1 MKKEKKER
9 LSQEKFLRARR
20 DYKDTLFRMIFDDR
34 ENLLNLFNAVN
45 NTDYKEPE
53 DLKVVTLDNAI
64 YMNMKNDLAFIID
77 FQLNLY
83 EHQSSYNP
91 NMPLRNLL
99 YVAREYQKLV
109 KERSVYSSAPLKIP
123 TPHFVVFYN
132 GEREEP
138 ERRILK
144 LSDLFELK
152 ADHPELELQVT
163 VLNINFGHNGKLLES
178 CPLLKEYMLYVER
191 VRNYTKIMGLNRGVE
206 QAVGECIEEG
216 ILAEF
221 LSNWKA
227 EAIAVSIFEYNA
239 KRERKLWERDQREY
253 LRAQVKEEMREEIRD
268 EVRAEVQKE
277 VRAEVQRE
285 VRAEVQ
291 KEVRAE
297 IQADWAKRHRTGREE
312 GRIQGIIATGTLL
325 GISKEQILKI
335 LCTQMS
341 ITKEQA
347 EDYLEQEQH
356 AAL

>member
-1 MKKEKKER
+1 M
-9 LSQEKFLRARR
+9 
-20 DYKDTLFRMIFDDR
+20 
-34 ENLLNLFNAVN
+34 
-45 NTDYKEPE
+45 
-53 DLKVVTLDNAI
+53 
-64 YMNMKNDLAFIID
+64 
-77 FQLNLY
+77 
-83 EHQSSYNP
+83 
-91 NMPLRNLL
+91 
-99 YVAREYQKLV
+99 V

-152 ADHPELELQVT
+152 AAHPELELQVT

-277 VRAEVQRE
+277 VRAE
-285 VRAEVQ
+285 
-291 KEVRAE
+291 

>member
-1 MKKEKKER
+1 
-9 LSQEKFLRARR
+9 
-20 DYKDTLFRMIFDDR
+20 
-34 ENLLNLFNAVN
+34 
-45 NTDYKEPE
+45 
-53 DLKVVTLDNAI
+53 
-64 YMNMKNDLAFIID
+64 
-77 FQLNLY
+77 
-83 EHQSSYNP
+83 
-91 NMPLRNLL
+91 
-99 YVAREYQKLV
+99 
-109 KERSVYSSAPLKIP
+109 
-123 TPHFVVFYN
+123 
-132 GEREEP
+132 
-138 ERRILK
+138 
-144 LSDLFELK
+144 
-152 ADHPELELQVT
+152 
-163 VLNINFGHNGKLLES
+163 
-178 CPLLKEYMLYVER
+178 MLYVER

-277 VRAEVQRE
+277 VRAEVQ
-285 VRAEVQ
+285 

>member
-1 MKKEKKER
+1 
-9 LSQEKFLRARR
+9 
-20 DYKDTLFRMIFDDR
+20 
-34 ENLLNLFNAVN
+34 
-45 NTDYKEPE
+45 
-53 DLKVVTLDNAI
+53 
-64 YMNMKNDLAFIID
+64 
-77 FQLNLY
+77 
-83 EHQSSYNP
+83 
-91 NMPLRNLL
+91 
-99 YVAREYQKLV
+99 
-109 KERSVYSSAPLKIP
+109 
-123 TPHFVVFYN
+123 
-132 GEREEP
+132 
-138 ERRILK
+138 
-144 LSDLFELK
+144 
-152 ADHPELELQVT
+152 
-163 VLNINFGHNGKLLES
+163 
-178 CPLLKEYMLYVER
+178 MLYVER

-227 EAIAVSIFEYNA
+227 EAIAVSIFEYNG

-268 EVRAEVQKE
+268 EVRAEMQD
-277 VRAEVQRE
+277 E

-297 IQADWAKRHRTGREE
+297 IQAAWAKRHRTGREE

>member
-1 MKKEKKER
+1 
-9 LSQEKFLRARR
+9 
-20 DYKDTLFRMIFDDR
+20 
-34 ENLLNLFNAVN
+34 
-45 NTDYKEPE
+45 
-53 DLKVVTLDNAI
+53 
-64 YMNMKNDLAFIID
+64 
-77 FQLNLY
+77 
-83 EHQSSYNP
+83 
-91 NMPLRNLL
+91 
-99 YVAREYQKLV
+99 
-109 KERSVYSSAPLKIP
+109 
-123 TPHFVVFYN
+123 
-132 GEREEP
+132 
-138 ERRILK
+138 
-144 LSDLFELK
+144 
-152 ADHPELELQVT
+152 
-163 VLNINFGHNGKLLES
+163 
-178 CPLLKEYMLYVER
+178 MLYVER

-277 VRAEVQRE
+277 VRAEVQ
-285 VRAEVQ
+285 

-356 AAL
+356 ATL

>member
-1 MKKEKKER
+1 
-9 LSQEKFLRARR
+9 
-20 DYKDTLFRMIFDDR
+20 
-34 ENLLNLFNAVN
+34 
-45 NTDYKEPE
+45 
-53 DLKVVTLDNAI
+53 
-64 YMNMKNDLAFIID
+64 
-77 FQLNLY
+77 
-83 EHQSSYNP
+83 
-91 NMPLRNLL
+91 
-99 YVAREYQKLV
+99 
-109 KERSVYSSAPLKIP
+109 
-123 TPHFVVFYN
+123 
-132 GEREEP
+132 
-138 ERRILK
+138 
-144 LSDLFELK
+144 
-152 ADHPELELQVT
+152 
-163 VLNINFGHNGKLLES
+163 
-178 CPLLKEYMLYVER
+178 MLYVER

-268 EVRAEVQKE
+268 EVRAEMQD
-277 VRAEVQRE
+277 E

-297 IQADWAKRHRTGREE
+297 IQAAWAKRHRTGREE

>member
-1 MKKEKKER
+1 
-9 LSQEKFLRARR
+9 
-20 DYKDTLFRMIFDDR
+20 
-34 ENLLNLFNAVN
+34 
-45 NTDYKEPE
+45 
-53 DLKVVTLDNAI
+53 
-64 YMNMKNDLAFIID
+64 
-77 FQLNLY
+77 
-83 EHQSSYNP
+83 
-91 NMPLRNLL
+91 
-99 YVAREYQKLV
+99 
-109 KERSVYSSAPLKIP
+109 
-123 TPHFVVFYN
+123 
-132 GEREEP
+132 
-138 ERRILK
+138 
-144 LSDLFELK
+144 
-152 ADHPELELQVT
+152 
-163 VLNINFGHNGKLLES
+163 
-178 CPLLKEYMLYVER
+178 MLYVER

-277 VRAEVQRE
+277 VRAE
-285 VRAEVQ
+285 
-291 KEVRAE
+291 

>member
-1 MKKEKKER
+1 M
-9 LSQEKFLRARR
+9 
-20 DYKDTLFRMIFDDR
+20 
-34 ENLLNLFNAVN
+34 
-45 NTDYKEPE
+45 
-53 DLKVVTLDNAI
+53 
-64 YMNMKNDLAFIID
+64 
-77 FQLNLY
+77 
-83 EHQSSYNP
+83 
-91 NMPLRNLL
+91 
-99 YVAREYQKLV
+99 
-109 KERSVYSSAPLKIP
+109 YSSAPLKIP

-152 ADHPELELQVT
+152 SAHPELELQVT

-268 EVRAEVQKE
+268 EVRAEMQDE
-277 VRAEVQRE
+277 VRAEVQREVRAEMQDE

>member
-1 MKKEKKER
+1 
-9 LSQEKFLRARR
+9 
-20 DYKDTLFRMIFDDR
+20 
-34 ENLLNLFNAVN
+34 
-45 NTDYKEPE
+45 
-53 DLKVVTLDNAI
+53 
-64 YMNMKNDLAFIID
+64 
-77 FQLNLY
+77 
-83 EHQSSYNP
+83 
-91 NMPLRNLL
+91 
-99 YVAREYQKLV
+99 
-109 KERSVYSSAPLKIP
+109 
-123 TPHFVVFYN
+123 
-132 GEREEP
+132 
-138 ERRILK
+138 
-144 LSDLFELK
+144 
-152 ADHPELELQVT
+152 
-163 VLNINFGHNGKLLES
+163 
-178 CPLLKEYMLYVER
+178 MLYVER

-268 EVRAEVQKE
+268 EVRAEMQD
-277 VRAEVQRE
+277 E

>member
-1 MKKEKKER
+1 M
-9 LSQEKFLRARR
+9 
-20 DYKDTLFRMIFDDR
+20 
-34 ENLLNLFNAVN
+34 
-45 NTDYKEPE
+45 
-53 DLKVVTLDNAI
+53 
-64 YMNMKNDLAFIID
+64 
-77 FQLNLY
+77 
-83 EHQSSYNP
+83 
-91 NMPLRNLL
+91 
-99 YVAREYQKLV
+99 V

-152 ADHPELELQVT
+152 SAHPELELQVT

-277 VRAEVQRE
+277 VRAEVQ
-285 VRAEVQ
+285 

>member
-1 MKKEKKER
+1 
-9 LSQEKFLRARR
+9 
-20 DYKDTLFRMIFDDR
+20 
-34 ENLLNLFNAVN
+34 
-45 NTDYKEPE
+45 
-53 DLKVVTLDNAI
+53 
-64 YMNMKNDLAFIID
+64 
-77 FQLNLY
+77 
-83 EHQSSYNP
+83 
-91 NMPLRNLL
+91 
-99 YVAREYQKLV
+99 
-109 KERSVYSSAPLKIP
+109 
-123 TPHFVVFYN
+123 
-132 GEREEP
+132 
-138 ERRILK
+138 
-144 LSDLFELK
+144 
-152 ADHPELELQVT
+152 
-163 VLNINFGHNGKLLES
+163 
-178 CPLLKEYMLYVER
+178 MLYVER

-268 EVRAEVQKE
+268 EVRAEVQ
-277 VRAEVQRE
+277 RE

>member
-1 MKKEKKER
+1 M
-9 LSQEKFLRARR
+9 
-20 DYKDTLFRMIFDDR
+20 
-34 ENLLNLFNAVN
+34 
-45 NTDYKEPE
+45 
-53 DLKVVTLDNAI
+53 
-64 YMNMKNDLAFIID
+64 
-77 FQLNLY
+77 
-83 EHQSSYNP
+83 
-91 NMPLRNLL
+91 
-99 YVAREYQKLV
+99 V

-152 ADHPELELQVT
+152 AAHPELELQVT

-277 VRAEVQRE
+277 VRAEVQ
-285 VRAEVQ
+285 

-356 AAL
+356 ATL

>member
-1 MKKEKKER
+1 
-9 LSQEKFLRARR
+9 
-20 DYKDTLFRMIFDDR
+20 
-34 ENLLNLFNAVN
+34 
-45 NTDYKEPE
+45 
-53 DLKVVTLDNAI
+53 
-64 YMNMKNDLAFIID
+64 
-77 FQLNLY
+77 
-83 EHQSSYNP
+83 
-91 NMPLRNLL
+91 
-99 YVAREYQKLV
+99 
-109 KERSVYSSAPLKIP
+109 
-123 TPHFVVFYN
+123 
-132 GEREEP
+132 
-138 ERRILK
+138 
-144 LSDLFELK
+144 
-152 ADHPELELQVT
+152 
-163 VLNINFGHNGKLLES
+163 
-178 CPLLKEYMLYVER
+178 MLYVER

-268 EVRAEVQKE
+268 EVRAEMQDE

-291 KEVRAE
+291 KDVRAE

>member
-1 MKKEKKER
+1 
-9 LSQEKFLRARR
+9 
-20 DYKDTLFRMIFDDR
+20 
-34 ENLLNLFNAVN
+34 
-45 NTDYKEPE
+45 
-53 DLKVVTLDNAI
+53 
-64 YMNMKNDLAFIID
+64 
-77 FQLNLY
+77 
-83 EHQSSYNP
+83 
-91 NMPLRNLL
+91 NLL

-277 VRAEVQRE
+277 VRAEVQ
-285 VRAEVQ
+285 